1 MPESFSVP
9 SPSALQPS
17 DYPAAPALEVRGL
30 TRRFGPVHALRGID
44 FMLAR
49 GDALAVFGP
58 NGAGKTTLLRV
69 VAGLVRPGSG
79 EVRLYG
85 EPMVRGAGEHRR
97 RVGFISHHS
106 FLYDGLTARENLTFY
121 ARIYGLASPQGRAE
135 AALEAVGLRERASSP
150 VATFSRGMVQR
161 LAIARALLPDPD
173 VVLLDEPFTGL
184 DQQAAAALRVQLQR
198 LHAERR
204 TVVLVTHDLDEGLE
218 LSTHVAIQVAGRFVE
233 VGPRKLT
240 REEYRARYAEAV
252 GLRG

>member
-1 MPESFSVP
+1 MPESNPVP
-9 SPSALQPS
+9 AALQPAHALTAS
-17 DYPAAPALEVRGL
+17 ALEVRGL

-44 FMLAR
+44 FALAR
-49 GDALAVFGP
+49 GDALVVFGP

-69 VAGLVRPGSG
+69 IAGLVRPGAG
-79 EVRLYG
+79 EIRLYG

-97 RVGFISHHS
+97 RVGFISHYS

-121 ARIYGLASPQGRAE
+121 ARLYGLAPPRERAD
-135 AALEAVGLRERASSP
+135 AALETVGLRERASSP

-198 LHAERR
+198 LHAEGR

-233 VGPRKLT
+233 VGPRKGA

-252 GLRG
+252 AAHG